1 MGCVE
6 RPGAVSTRPHRVPI
20 LARDD
25 DGGVTGARAGDGAR
39 IRPFKG
45 EHGTGHNARMTAP
58 PTALLVF
65 CTAPASAADRLAR
78 LLVEERLAACVQAL
92 PGLRSTY
99 RWDGEL
105 QQASETLL
113 LVKTTAD
120 RYAALERT
128 LAAHHPYD
136 LPEILAVDASA
147 GLPAYLRWLA
157 DETRRGE
164 PGDAD

>member
-1 MGCVE
+1 
-6 RPGAVSTRPHRVPI
+6 
-20 LARDD
+20 
-25 DGGVTGARAGDGAR
+25 
-39 IRPFKG
+39 
-45 EHGTGHNARMTAP
+45 MTP
-58 PTALLVF
+58 MSALIVF
-65 CTAPASAADRLAR
+65 CPVPAEHADRLAR
-78 LLVEERLAACVQAL
+78 HLVEERLAACVQAL
-92 PGLRSTY
+92 PGVRSTY

-105 QQASETLL
+105 QQATETLL

-128 LAAHHPYD
+128 LAAHHPYE
-136 LPEILAVDASA
+136 LPEILAVDAAA